1 MAVPRD
7 YEEKTKRLG
16 RPRMYESPE
25 EMQKLI
31 DQYFKD
37 CEAKDDPLTMS
48 GLAYALGM
56 DRTSLV
62 NYGHRDEF
70 FNTVK
75 RARDR
80 IIADY
85 ERRLLKSGTPTI
97 GLIFALKNNA
107 GWVDKQEIET
117 TSRITLSVPDDV
129 EDTGDNGDLES

>member
-1 MAVPRD
+1 
-7 YEEKTKRLG
+7 
-16 RPRMYESPE
+16 
-25 EMQKLI
+25 
-31 DQYFKD
+31 
-37 CEAKDDPLTMS
+37 MS

-56 DRTSLV
+56 DRTTLI

-80 IIADY
+80 VTAEY

-107 GWVDKQEIET
+107 GWVDKQEIDVN
-117 TSRITLSVPDDV
+117 SQVSLSVKDDI
-129 EDTGDNGDLES
+129 EDTSQGSE